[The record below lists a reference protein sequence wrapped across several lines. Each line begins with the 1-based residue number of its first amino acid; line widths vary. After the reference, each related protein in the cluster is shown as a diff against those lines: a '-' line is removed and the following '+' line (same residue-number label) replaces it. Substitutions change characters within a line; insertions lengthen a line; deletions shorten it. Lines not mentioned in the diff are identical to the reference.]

1 MDTVR
6 RPALLPETTNTCRNG
21 ADDDRLL
28 PSGNT
33 HRLVLVIFARVP
45 MRNVHSLDDVLD
57 FLESG
62 NREQVII
69 SDVDN
74 TLAPQGVSLAEFGL
88 VVNAAIDRIEANQN
102 VAQVIA
108 LTNGPQRQVDRMVSR
123 GNKPWT
129 TRRRLGL
136 RGSQRPIV
144 VIGDQVLTDG
154 VLAWRLRATFLHLV
168 IDDEEEERRQATMR
182 RLGRIV
188 TRMFFRRKA

>member
-1 MDTVR
+1 M
-6 RPALLPETTNTCRNG
+6 
-21 ADDDRLL
+21 
-28 PSGNT
+28 
-33 HRLVLVIFARVP
+33 FARVP
-45 MRNVHSLDDVLD
+45 MRDVRSLADVLV

-62 NREQVII
+62 DREQVII

-74 TLAPQGVSLAEFGL
+74 TLAPQGVSLTEFRA

-136 RGSQRPIV
+136 RGSHRPIV

-168 IDDEEEERRQATMR
+168 IDDETEERRQATMR
-182 RLGRIV
+182 RLGRLV
-188 TRMFFRRKA
+188 TSMFFQRNA

>member
-1 MDTVR
+1 
-6 RPALLPETTNTCRNG
+6 
-21 ADDDRLL
+21 
-28 PSGNT
+28 
-33 HRLVLVIFARVP
+33 
-45 MRNVHSLDDVLD
+45 MRDVHSLDDALV

-136 RGSQRPIV
+136 RGSHRPIV

-188 TRMFFRRKA
+188 TGMFFRRKA